1 MKKLLTTLALSAL
14 LAVSVN
20 ADIKVNGQSKAN
32 TAGQQDHRSILMK
45 DMRTMLEA
53 MEQIQRGGLYSS
65 TEDMKAGVKKLQG
78 TLKSLE
84 SEEVKWILPK
94 DQVYAYQFAQKSASM
109 LRLYS
114 NDMIVSIEAGRMDDA
129 LEDYNQLL
137 KQCTSCHIRIRNW

>member
-1 MKKLLTTLALSAL
+1 MKKLLTTLALLATM
-14 LAVSVN
+14 AVSVQ
-20 ADIKVNGQSKAN
+20 AEQK
-32 TAGQQDHRSILMK
+32 DHRSMLMK
-45 DMRTMLEA
+45 DMRTMLES

-65 TEDMKAGVKKLQG
+65 SDEMKAGVKKLQG

-84 SEEVKWILPK
+84 GDDVKWILPK
-94 DQVYAYQFAQKSASM
+94 DQKYAYQFAQKTASM

-114 NDMIVSIEAGRMDDA
+114 NDIVTSIDAGRMDDA